1 MHAYSLLFHSLH
13 ELVKDGHNGM
23 VFSESSELCAQFLVC
38 LVCKVVVEFCS
49 NHHLCKYPLLVLVTT
64 AVVASRVIASCVL
77 IKQGEQSL
85 FALSSQDTT
94 YIHMHVTLINK
105 SACACDYSE
114 TGCSNLDRRTGVFMH
129 VLLGILGCRVYAV
142 DFQIMK
148 NCLSSG
154 TIYPHSRNFVGI
166 ITGKCMYY
174 HLLQTSS

>member
-77 IKQGEQSL
+77 IKQSEQSP

-94 YIHMHVTLINK
+94 HMQDTTYMHMHVTLINK
-105 SACACDYSE
+105 SACACNYSE
-114 TGCSNLDRRTGVFMH
+114 TGYSNAR
-129 VLLGILGCRVYAV
+129 
-142 DFQIMK
+142 
-148 NCLSSG
+148 
-154 TIYPHSRNFVGI
+154 
-166 ITGKCMYY
+166 
-174 HLLQTSS
+174 